1 MVVLDLSGALR
12 FLNGILSSRKKDGRG
27 RGVVACRCCRLFPIA
42 IVDVA
47 TSSALGVSKRRLAHH
62 AATATTTMKNPTTT
76 TTMKNP
82 TTTGEM
88 EERLIWTKG
97 RRGVSRAEG
106 IVAGGGGGVTE
117 EALRRRC
124 GSSCGGIIVVGA
136 GKFGCGSRCQ

>member
-1 MVVLDLSGALR
+1 MLSTIPHR
-12 FLNGILSSRKKDGRG
+12 DSRRRHFFGVGGVEEKARPSCRDGDDDDDDEEPDDDDDDEEPDDDGRDG
-27 RGVVACRCCRLFPIA
+27 G
-42 IVDVA
+42 A
-47 TSSALGVSKRRLAHH
+47 TALDEGTSWPAVSKRRLAHH
-62 AATATTTMKNPTTT
+62 AATATTSTTMKNPTTT

-117 EALRRRC
+117 EA
-124 GSSCGGIIVVGA
+124 
-136 GKFGCGSRCQ
+136 